1 MDGRFTF
8 YLGTHHPAWLRRPIG
23 PLFVSHKRLRE
34 HKRLPHS
41 VNPWALDSGAYTELS
56 KHGRWTTTAESYITA
71 TRRYAARIGNLQ
83 WAAPM
88 DWMCEPDILAKTG
101 LTVLHHQYN
110 TVENFLELRTLAPD
124 LPYIPVIQ
132 GWTLAD
138 YLRCVDMYSAVG
150 IDLTREPLVGVG
162 SICSRQSTTQV
173 AQIIW
178 ELADLGLRLHGFGV
192 KRSGICQLAGALV
205 SADSMAWSFRARRDQ
220 PLPGCKHRKCTNC
233 IRYATHW
240 RTRLLRDLH
249 PQLRLRV

>member
-1 MDGRFTF
+1 MVNEQDNRIEEAEQWMEEGAGPGR
-8 YLGTHHPAWLRRPIG
+8 
-23 PLFVSHKRLRE
+23 
-34 HKRLPHS
+34 
-41 VNPWALDSGAYTELS
+41 SGWDVVV
-56 KHGRWTTTAESYITA
+56 GF
-71 TRRYAARIGNLQ
+71 G
-83 WAAPM
+83 M
-88 DWMCEPDILAKTG
+88 G
-101 LTVLHHQYN
+101 LVL
-110 TVENFLELRTLAPD
+110 VVGLVCGL
-124 LPYIPVIQ
+124 